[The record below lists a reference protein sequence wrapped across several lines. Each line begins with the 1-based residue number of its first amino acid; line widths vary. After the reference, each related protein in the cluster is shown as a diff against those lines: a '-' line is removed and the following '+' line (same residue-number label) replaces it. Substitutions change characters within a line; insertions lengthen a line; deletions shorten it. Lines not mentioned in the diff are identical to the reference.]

1 MAETGDGTN
10 GILHGK
16 TVLISGVG
24 PGLGGACAAAALRD
38 GANVIATARNLDR
51 LQAAVAELDP
61 SGDRTVAM
69 AADIMDTDAVT
80 AAIDA
85 GVARFGQLDGLVN
98 VAAYDAVMGTLLDM
112 DADTFRQVLDVNIY
126 GSTNLVRAAVPSLR
140 ANGGGS
146 VVLIGSQSA
155 LKSNPVPQG
164 AYGPSKAA
172 LLAVARDLAVDLGP
186 DGIRVNTVVPSW
198 MWGPN
203 VQMYCQWQASE
214 RGVEPDDIK
223 NEIAS
228 ANALQAMAAD
238 TDVAESAIFFL
249 SDRAS
254 MITGQ
259 RLLVNAGEYF
269 DT

>member
-1 MAETGDGTN
+1 MSAA
-10 GILHGK
+10 GILDGK
-16 TVLISGVG
+16 TVLVSGVG

-38 GANVIATARNLDR
+38 GANVIATARNMDR
-51 LQAAVAELDP
+51 LRAAVAELDP
-61 SGDRTVAM
+61 SGDRTLAA
-69 AADIMDTDAVT
+69 AADVLDTDAVG
-80 AAIDA
+80 AAIAA
-85 GVARFGQLDGLVN
+85 GVERFGRLDGVVN

-112 DADTFRQVLDVNIY
+112 DADTFRQVLEVNVL
-126 GSTNLVRAAVPSLR
+126 GSTNLVRAATPALR
-140 ANGGGS
+140 DAGGGS

-155 LKSNPVPQG
+155 MKPNPVPQG
-164 AYGPSKAA
+164 VYGPSKAA
-172 LLAVARDLAVDLGP
+172 LLAVARDLANDLGP

-203 VQMYCQWQASE
+203 VQLYCQWQAGE
-214 RGVEPDDIK
+214 RGLEPDDIK
-223 NEIAS
+223 NELAS
-228 ANALQAMAAD
+228 ANALRAMAAD
-238 TDVAESAIFFL
+238 TDVAESVIFFL